1 MKADALWLVPWYR
14 QLWPWLLI
22 AGPAI
27 AVVAGFATLWLAI
40 RSDDGLVAD
49 DYYKQGLA
57 INRTLQRTALG
68 AELNIEA
75 IADVAADGLVVV
87 RLTGD
92 GALAA
97 PPAIRFTLGHPTRA
111 GADRKVTLLRE
122 GDGRYSGRIAPVEA
136 GRWQIRVETD
146 AWRLPAVETDGPLVG
161 VRLRPPKPAE

>member
-1 MKADALWLVPWYR
+1 MKADALAFAPWYR
-14 QLWPWLLI
+14 QFWPWLLI

-27 AVVAGFATLWLAI
+27 VVVAGFATLWLAI
-40 RSDDGLVAD
+40 QSDDGLVAD

-68 AELNIEA
+68 SELDIEA
-75 IADVAADGLVVV
+75 VVDVAVDGLVVV
-87 RLTGD
+87 HLKGK

-122 GDGRYSGRIAPVEA
+122 DDGHYSGKIAPVEA
-136 GRWQIRVETD
+136 GRWQILLETD
-146 AWRLPAVETDGPLVG
+146 AWRLPAVETNGPLVG
-161 VRLRPPKPAE
+161 VRLRPSKPGE